1 MNGYGGRILTL
12 DLSTGL
18 SQIDTIEESFA
29 RLYLGGNG
37 FAARLLY
44 NRLQP
49 GIDPYSPRNSLVLAV
64 GPVTDSNMPGNSRM
78 CVASKSPL
86 TGLFFDSTF
95 GGRFPCTFKRTG
107 FDALVITGQAPRPVY
122 VLLTP
127 DGVQIKPADA
137 LQGTLTAECVRRL
150 HMLEGEDA
158 DVTCIGPAGENLVRY
173 AAMAH
178 YWKNRGAIAG
188 RGGMGAVLGSKR
200 VKAIVVSG
208 NRKTDIADQAAL
220 NALYKSTYSGML
232 TGTKALST
240 FGTAVLV
247 NPINTM
253 GALGT
258 KNLAAEVFSQAES
271 ISGEYFKDHYWER
284 DTTCLKCPVACGK
297 DFKVEEGEFAG
308 TRWKMPEYESIF
320 ALGSMLENAN
330 APSLIKANELCDQL
344 GMDTISMGV
353 TLAFA
358 MECAE
363 RGLLTRRDVG
373 RELRWG
379 DYQAMLQLIEDTAYR
394 RGFGEW
400 LAEGSCRLAERLGQE
415 AHKYLYAVKG
425 LELPAHSARALKGMS
440 IGYATATRGG
450 SHHDTRPTMQYRP
463 EFDHSTIEGKAEY
476 AVRSQHYT
484 AIGDSLV
491 LCRFTGERGFG
502 MLLNEEFVKMVN
514 GVTGFGLSL
523 EDLERTGERIIN
535 LERAFNV
542 REGVRRQDDLLPYRV
557 MHEPIPFGPS
567 KGRYCP
573 PSELDQML
581 EQYYTLRCWNA
592 DGIPTAERLAALG
605 LDDVISTMQEQRR
618 MNS

>member
-1 MNGYGGRILTL
+1 MNGYGGRILSV
-12 DLSTGL
+12 DLSTGE
-18 SQIDTIEESFA
+18 SRIDTFDEGFA

-44 NRLQP
+44 DRLPP
-49 GIDPYSPRNSLVLAV
+49 GIDAYDASNAVVFAV
-64 GPVTDSNMPGNSRM
+64 GPVTDSNIPGNSRI
-78 CVASKSPL
+78 CLATKSPL

-107 FDALVITGQAPRPVY
+107 FDAMVITGQAPQPVY
-122 VLLTP
+122 LVLTP
-127 DGVQIKPADA
+127 DGVQVKRAD
-137 LQGTLTAECVRRL
+137 TLWGLLTLECVERL
-150 HMLEGEDA
+150 HALEGEDA
-158 DVTCIGPAGENLVRY
+158 DVTCIGPAGEHLVRF
-173 AAMAH
+173 AALAH

-188 RGGMGAVLGSKR
+188 RGGIGAVLGAKR
-200 VKAIVVSG
+200 VKAVVVSG
-208 NRKTDIADQAAL
+208 TRKMSLADPGTL
-220 NALYKSTYSGML
+220 NTLYKSTYSGML

-240 FGTAVLV
+240 FGTAFLV

-258 KNLAAEVFSQAES
+258 KNLATEVFEAAEA
-271 ISGEYFKDHYWER
+271 ISGERFKDLYWER

-297 DFKVEEGEFAG
+297 DFHVNDGEFAG

-353 TLAFA
+353 TVAFVL
-358 MECAE
+358 ECAE
-363 RGLLTRRDVG
+363 QGLLSPRDLG

-379 DYQAMLQLIEDTAYR
+379 DYHAMLQLIADTAYR
-394 RGFGEW
+394 RGFGDQ
-400 LAEGSCRLAERLGQE
+400 LAEGSWRLAQRLGGD
-415 AHKYLYAVKG
+415 ARHYLYAVKG

-463 EFDHSTIEGKAEY
+463 EFDHTTIEGKAEY
-476 AVRSQHYT
+476 AMRSQHYT
-484 AIGDSLV
+484 AVGDSLV

-502 MLLNEEFVKMVN
+502 MLLNENFATMLN
-514 GVTGFGLSL
+514 GVTGFGLTM
-523 EDLERTGERIIN
+523 EDVERIGERIIN
-535 LERAFNV
+535 VERAFNV
-542 REGVRRQDDLLPYRV
+542 REGVSRKDDQLPYRV

-573 PSELDQML
+573 PEELDRML
-581 EQYYTLRCWNA
+581 DEYYTLRGWTK
-592 DGIPTAERLAALG
+592 DGVPTKDRLAALG
-605 LDDVISTMQEQRR
+605 LEDLIKA
-618 MNS
+618 

>member
-1 MNGYGGRILTL
+1 MNGYGGRILSV
-12 DLSTGL
+12 DLSTGV
-18 SQIDTIEESFA
+18 SRIDAFDEEFA
-29 RLYLGGNG
+29 HSYLGGNG

-44 NRLQP
+44 DRLQP
-49 GIDPYSPRNSLVLAV
+49 GIDALAPENCVVLAV
-64 GPVTDSNMPGNSRM
+64 GPVTDSNIPGNSRI

-107 FDALVITGQAPRPVY
+107 FDALLITGRAPQPVY
-122 VLLTP
+122 LVLTP
-127 DGVQIKPADA
+127 EGVQMKPADA
-137 LQGTLTAECVRRL
+137 LWGTCTQECVERL
-150 HMLEGEDA
+150 QRIEGEAA
-158 DVTCIGPAGENLVRY
+158 DVACIGPAGEHLVRF
-173 AAMAH
+173 AAIAH

-188 RGGMGAVLGSKR
+188 RGGIGAVLGSKH
-200 VKAIVVSG
+200 VKAIVASG
-208 NRKTDIADQAAL
+208 NRKTTMADQAAL
-220 NALYKSTYSGML
+220 NSLYKSTYSGML

-258 KNLAAEVFSQAES
+258 QNLAAEVFEQAEE
-271 ISGEYFKDHYWER
+271 ISGERFKDLYWER

-297 DFKVEEGEFAG
+297 DFKVGDGEFAG

-320 ALGSMLENAN
+320 ALGSMQNNAN
-330 APSLIKANELCDQL
+330 AASLIKANELCDQL

-353 TLAFA
+353 TIAFA
-358 MECAE
+358 MECAD
-363 RGLLTRRDVG
+363 RGLLTPQDMG
-373 RELRWG
+373 MELRWG
-379 DYQAMLQLIEDTAYR
+379 DYHAMLHLIAATAHR
-394 RGFGEW
+394 QGFGAL
-400 LAEGSCRLAERLGQE
+400 LADGSCRLAERLGGNAQ
-415 AHKYLYAVKG
+415 HYLYAVKG

-463 EFDHSTIEGKAEY
+463 EFDHSTITGKAEY

-484 AIGDSLV
+484 AVGDSMV

-502 MLLNEEFVKMVN
+502 MLLNEAFSQMVN
-514 GVTGFGLSL
+514 GVTGFGMTT
-523 EDLERTGERIIN
+523 EDLERVGERVIN

-542 REGVRRQDDLLPYRV
+542 REGVRRKDDLLPYRV

-573 PSELDQML
+573 PAELDHML
-581 EQYYTLRCWNA
+581 DEYYAIRQWSS
-592 DGIPTAERLAALG
+592 DGVPTKERLASLG
-605 LDDVISTMQEQRR
+605 LHEVINTLESNGQR
-618 MNS
+618 